1 MCRRLFCVSVV
12 LTPETD
18 FVCLCTLFFVLCV
31 SVIAVL
37 LQLRWIVMCTR
48 GVAMHKN

>member
-18 FVCLCTLFFVLCV
+18 FVCLFVHTFFCPVCFCDCRAAATEV
-31 SVIAVL
+31 DCDVHK
-37 LQLRWIVMCTR
+37 R
-48 GVAMHKN
+48 GGYA